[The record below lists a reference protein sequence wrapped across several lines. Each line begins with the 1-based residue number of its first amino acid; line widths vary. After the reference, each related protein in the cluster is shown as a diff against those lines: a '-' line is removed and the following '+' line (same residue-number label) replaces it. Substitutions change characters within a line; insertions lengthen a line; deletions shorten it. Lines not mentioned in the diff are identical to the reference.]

1 MASSN
6 EKPFTALV
14 AVDDSA
20 RGSDVVQAAA
30 TVVRALRGTMV
41 LYRGVSIPPDFT
53 PAGVKSEIDLP
64 GYLLQKA
71 QTEMSALRALAS
83 DVACIVRVEP
93 ITEPW
98 IGILAA
104 ADAVDAALIVLGS
117 HGYRGWDRVLGT
129 TAGKVANSSHRN
141 VLVVHDRGDVGK

>member
-30 TVVRALRGTMV
+30 TFVRALRGTMV

-53 PAGVKSEIDLP
+53 PAGVKSGDRFAGLSPSERANRD
-64 GYLLQKA
+64 
-71 QTEMSALRALAS
+71 ERSAAPSPPTWLAS
-83 DVACIVRVEP
+83 FEWNQSP
-93 ITEPW
+93 SP
-98 IGILAA
+98 G
-104 ADAVDAALIVLGS
+104 
-117 HGYRGWDRVLGT
+117 
-129 TAGKVANSSHRN
+129 
-141 VLVVHDRGDVGK
+141 